1 MTCEDI
7 QVIARGVAISLEDPL
22 AVGGR
27 SVLANRFGDLHEPEL
42 ATAAGIC
49 LAGVDKTDAIDR
61 RHGSG
66 LLDTNHRSLVTLVGK
81 EKNR

>member
-1 MTCEDI
+1 M
-7 QVIARGVAISLEDPL
+7 ANNLENPL

-27 SVLANRFGDLHEPEL
+27 GVLANRFGDLHEPEHV
-42 ATAAGIC
+42 TVDDIC